1 MKALAAWLVLA
12 MASWIPL
19 PEKPLH
25 GEPLAHYAARRAS
38 IAEDVV
44 AVAMDPSEEP
54 VYDGADARERTALLM
69 ASIASFES
77 AFDLEVDR
85 GKRLGPAGEVC
96 IMQVSVDWART
107 PRGMTTVE
115 GWTRDELAAD
125 RRKCL
130 RAALHKLQ
138 ISRRVC
144 SDPKHPQ
151 NRTKLALVGADVFSI
166 YTGGKCTMGSVYA
179 AHRFDRARK
188 WLAQS
193 PVPSPIATAAGV
205 AAR

>member
-1 MKALAAWLVLA
+1 MKALTAWLVLA

-19 PEKPLH
+19 PDKPLH
-25 GEPLAHYAARRAS
+25 DEPLADYAARRES
-38 IAEDVV
+38 IAEDIV

-54 VYDGADARERTALLM
+54 VFDGPDAHAQTALLM

-77 AFDLEVDR
+77 AFDLDVDR
-85 GKRLGPAGEVC
+85 GKRLGSAGEVC

-115 GWTRDELAAD
+115 GWTVADLAQD

-144 SDPKHPQ
+144 SDAKHPQ
-151 NRTKLALVGADVFSI
+151 NRTKMALLGADVFSI
-166 YTGGKCTMGSVYA
+166 YTGGKCTMGSIYA
-179 AHRFDRARK
+179 AHRYDRARK
-188 WLAQS
+188 W
-193 PVPSPIATAAGV
+193 
-205 AAR
+205 